1 MGTMVKQWLVVL
13 NEVMQDYDEKA
24 NENEN
29 RYYGLFY
36 WNVRHHNAR
45 LMMQSVRLT
54 NGKLITIATIKVDG
68 NKDDFNEFCEL
79 ASKVKGLYDIDD
91 ILTSVEV
98 VNEYNKR

>member
-1 MGTMVKQWLVVL
+1 METKIKQWLVVL
-13 NEVMQDYDEKA
+13 NEVMQDE
-24 NENEN
+24 ENGN
-29 RYYGLFY
+29 RYYGLFN

-45 LMMQSVRLT
+45 LMVQTVKL

-68 NKDDFNEFCEL
+68 NNDFNEFCEL

-91 ILTSVEV
+91 ILNSVEV

>member
-1 MGTMVKQWLVVL
+1 MKTKIKQWLVVL
-13 NEVMQDYDEKA
+13 NEVMQEDDNA
-24 NENEN
+24 F

-45 LMMQSVRLT
+45 LMAQTVKL

-68 NKDDFNEFCEL
+68 NNDFNEFCKL

-91 ILTSVEV
+91 ILNSVEV

>member
-1 MGTMVKQWLVVL
+1 MEKQVKQWLVAL
-13 NEVMQDYDEKA
+13 NEVMQDDKNA
-24 NENEN
+24 S

-36 WNVRHHNAR
+36 WNVKHHNTN
-45 LMMQSVRLT
+45 LMLQTVKRVD
-54 NGKLITIATIKVDG
+54 KLITIATITVDD
-68 NKDDFNEFCEL
+68 NQSDFDEFCEL

>member
-1 MGTMVKQWLVVL
+1 METMVKQWLVVL
-13 NEVMQDYDEKA
+13 NEVMQD

-29 RYYGLFY
+29 RYYGLFT
-36 WNVRHHNAR
+36 WNVRHLNAR
-45 LMMQSVRLT
+45 LMAQTVKLK
-54 NGKLITIATIKVDG
+54 GKLITIATIKFDG
-68 NKDDFNEFCEL
+68 DKDDFNEFCEL

>member
-1 MGTMVKQWLVVL
+1 METMVKQWLVVL
-13 NEVMQDYDEKA
+13 NEVMQDD
-24 NENEN
+24 EN
-29 RYYGLFY
+29 RTRYYDLSC
-36 WNVRHHNAR
+36 WNVRHYNTR
-45 LMMQSVRLT
+45 LMAQTVKL

-79 ASKVKGLYDIDD
+79 ASKVKGLYAIDD

>member
-1 MGTMVKQWLVVL
+1 MEKQVKQWLVVL
-13 NEVMQDYDEKA
+13 NEVMQDDKNA
-24 NENEN
+24 S

-36 WNVRHHNAR
+36 WNVRHRNAR
-45 LMMQSVRLT
+45 LMVQTVKL

-68 NKDDFNEFCEL
+68 NNEDFNEFCEL

-91 ILTSVEV
+91 ILISVKV

>member
-1 MGTMVKQWLVVL
+1 METMVKQWLVVL
-13 NEVMQDYDEKA
+13 NEVIQD
-24 NENEN
+24 NQNVI
-29 RYYGLFY
+29 RYYGLFN

-45 LMMQSVRLT
+45 LMAQTVKL
-54 NGKLITIATIKVDG
+54 NGKLITIATINVDG
-68 NKDDFNEFCEL
+68 DFNDFNEFCEL